1 MKVKRNIIEINEDL
15 CNGCGQ
21 CILDCAEGALKIVDG
36 KAKLVG
42 EIYCDGL
49 GACLK
54 GCPTGALQ
62 VIEREAEDF
71 SEEAVHELLKKQEEE
86 KKAAS
91 AAKSLGCGCPGT
103 NLRSFSAPAISPCQA
118 ANQPKIHGGG
128 ASALTHW
135 PIQIRLVPPTA
146 PFLKGAD
153 LLVAADCTAFA
164 YGNFHN
170 DMLAGKVMMIGCPK
184 LDNAEEYIA
193 KFTEIFKNAGL
204 KRVTVVHMEVPC
216 CSKLPLIIMKAREI
230 AGVNTPV
237 EEIVVGVQ
245 GGVLRRGTLAA

>member
-71 SEEAVHELLKKQEEE
+71 SEEAVHALLKNQEAEKQEPPAP
-86 KKAAS
+86 KT
-91 AAKSLGCGCPGT
+91 LGCGCPGT
-103 NLRSFSAPAISPCQA
+103 NLRSFGAPSPCQA
-118 ANQPKIHGGG
+118 ANQPKTYGGG
-128 ASALTHW
+128 GSALTHW
-135 PIQIRLVPPTA
+135 PIQIKLVPPTA

-170 DMLAGKVMMIGCPK
+170 DLLAGKVMMIGCPK
-184 LDNAEEYIA
+184 LDNAEEYVA
-193 KFTEIFKNAGL
+193 KFAEIFKNAGL

-216 CSKLPLIIMKAREI
+216 CSKLPMIIMKARGI
-230 AGVNTPV
+230 AGANTPV
-237 EEIVVGVQ
+237 DEIVVGVQ
-245 GGVLRRGTLAA
+245 GGILRRGALVS

>member
-21 CILDCAEGALKIVDG
+21 CILDCAEGALKIENG

-54 GCPTGALQ
+54 GCPTGALK

-86 KKAAS
+86 KKAEAP
-91 AAKSLGCGCPGT
+91 KPLGCGCPGA
-103 NLRSFSAPAISPCQA
+103 NLRSFGAPAASPCQT
-118 ANQPKIHGGG
+118 ANQPKTYGGG

-135 PIQIRLVPPTA
+135 PIQIKLVPPTA

-170 DMLAGKVMMIGCPK
+170 DILAGKVMMIGCPK
-184 LDNAEEYIA
+184 LDNAEEYVH
-193 KFTEIFKNAGL
+193 KFAEIFRNAGL
-204 KRVTVVHMEVPC
+204 KRVTVVRMEVPC
-216 CSKLPLIIMKAREI
+216 CSKLPMIIMKAREM

-245 GGVLRRGTLAA
+245 GGIQSRGMIAA

>member
-21 CILDCAEGALKIVDG
+21 CILDCAESALRIENG

-54 GCPTGALQ
+54 GCPTGALK
-62 VIEREAEDF
+62 VVEREAEDF
-71 SEEAVHELLKKQEEE
+71 SEEAVHDLLKKQEEE
-86 KKAAS
+86 KKRAA
-91 AAKSLGCGCPGT
+91 APKNLGCGCPGT
-103 NLRSFSAPAISPCQA
+103 NLRSFVTPAVSPCQA
-118 ANQPKIHGGG
+118 ANQPKAFGGG

-135 PIQIRLVPPTA
+135 PVQIKLVPPTA

-170 DMLAGKVMMIGCPK
+170 DMLVGKVMMIGCPK
-184 LDNAEEYIA
+184 LDNAEEYVD
-193 KFTEIFKNAGL
+193 KFAEIFRNAGL
-204 KRVTVVHMEVPC
+204 KRITVVHMEVPC
-216 CSKLPLIIMKAREI
+216 CSGLPRIIMKAREM
-230 AGVNTPV
+230 AGVNTTV

-245 GGVLRRGTLAA
+245 GGVLRRGMLAA

>member
-21 CILDCAEGALKIVDG
+21 CILDCAEGALKIEDG
-36 KAKLVG
+36 KARLVG

-54 GCPTGALQ
+54 GCPTGALK

-71 SEEAVHELLKKQEEE
+71 SEEAVHELLKRQEEE
-86 KKAAS
+86 KKAA
-91 AAKSLGCGCPGT
+91 APKSLGCGCPGT
-103 NLRSFSAPAISPCQA
+103 NLRSFTAPAVSPCQA
-118 ANQPKIHGGG
+118 ANQPKSHARS

-164 YGNFHN
+164 YGNFHA

-184 LDNAEEYIA
+184 LDNAEEYVQ
-193 KFTEIFKNAGL
+193 KFAEIFRNAGL

-216 CSKLPLIIMKAREI
+216 CSKLPMIIMKARDI